1 MVRVTKRRR
10 SSSSSSSGAL
20 NLVTTQVTTHTL
32 PLASVARL
40 EPLASGARLEPVVPG
55 APLEPV
61 VPGAPLEPVVP
72 GAPLEPVVPGAP
84 LEPVVPGAPLEP
96 VVPGAPLEPVVP
108 GKPLKPKRLRL
119 IDIAPP
125 NPPEWLSLPPD
136 MSLTRKLS
144 VPGNIMFNRK
154 GLVLFV
160 WEVCKR
166 VLSRLL
172 CTFHC
177 TTLSYSSKCIHIL
190 RRRSN

>member
-1 MVRVTKRRR
+1 M
-10 SSSSSSSGAL
+10 
-20 NLVTTQVTTHTL
+20 
-32 PLASVARL
+32 ARL
-40 EPLASGARLEPVVPG
+40 EPLASGARLEPVCTGAPLEPVCPG

-61 VPGAPLEPVVP
+61 CPGVPLEPVF
-72 GAPLEPVVPGAP
+72 
-84 LEPVVPGAPLEP
+84 
-96 VVPGAPLEPVVP
+96 PGAPLEPVVP

-144 VPGNIMFNRK
+144 VPDIIMFNRK

-166 VLSRLL
+166 VLSLAL
-172 CTFHC
+172 HFSLYYIFLQLKMYTH
-177 TTLSYSSKCIHIL
+177 TEAEEQLKL
-190 RRRSN
+190 